1 MIKDD
6 EIFKLIEKFSID
18 ELNLMVVYY
27 QDGVL
32 ETIYHELVLFLILKL
47 QINLIQEF
55 MVYPLQEVNTKQE
68 QKRTELDLVEM
79 FLVNI
84 FWSKYFGSERTFSP
98 IMPHKIPKASNKLR
112 KYTKT
117 LRVRS
122 GGKHFAR

>member
-32 ETIYHELVLFLILKL
+32 ETIYHKLVLFLILKL

-68 QKRTELDLVEM
+68 QKRTE
-79 FLVNI
+79 
-84 FWSKYFGSERTFSP
+84 
-98 IMPHKIPKASNKLR
+98 
-112 KYTKT
+112 
-117 LRVRS
+117 
-122 GGKHFAR
+122 